1 MIPTLVLTAG
11 LGTRLDPL
19 TRLLAKPA
27 VPVAGVPL
35 GARVLQWLAHEGIT
49 DAVLN
54 LHHLPHTVTGA
65 IGDGAAL
72 GLRVRYSWEPT
83 VLGSAGGPRHALP
96 LLFHEPISELADAVG
111 RHPMLIVNG
120 DTLTE
125 AALAP
130 LVADHVKHGADV
142 TLLVVPNTAPDRYNG
157 IAATNGV
164 VTRFIPKGHTESSWH
179 FVGVQVVNAN
189 VFASLPDNTPAE
201 SVSGIYRHL
210 LATRPG
216 PLRIFQANATFHDVG
231 TPEDY
236 RRMCV
241 AFGGTDTHGNVV
253 WPGAAIEVGAQLH
266 DCVVTGGTHVPAGLA
281 ARGAVLVPKILMRPA
296 DRCRVVGNIAIF
308 ERTSLHLSANG

>member
-1 MIPTLVLTAG
+1 
-11 LGTRLDPL
+11 LDPL

-96 LLFHEPISELADAVG
+96 LLFQEPINELADATQ
-111 RHPMLIVNG
+111 RRPLLIVNG

-130 LVADHVKHGADV
+130 LIEDHRAHGADV
-142 TLLVVPNTAPDRYNG
+142 TLLVVPNSAPDRYNG
-157 IAATNGV
+157 IAATDGV
-164 VTRFIPKGHTESSWH
+164 VTHFIPKGHTESSWH

-189 VFASLPDNTPAE
+189 VFASLPDNAPAE
-201 SVSGIYRHL
+201 TVSGIYRQL

-216 PLRIFQANATFHDVG
+216 ALRIFRADATFHDVG
-231 TPEDY
+231 TPADY
-236 RRMCV
+236 RHMCE
-241 AFGGTDTHGNVV
+241 AFSGTDAHGNVV
-253 WPGAAIEVGAQLH
+253 WPGSRIDPGAQLE
-266 DCVVTGGTHVPAGLA
+266 DCVVACVTHVPAGLA
-281 ARGAVLVPKILMRPA
+281 ARSSVLVPKDLMRSD

-308 ERTSLHLSANG
+308 ERSSLHLSANG